1 MEELKNRKGSDPVDH
16 LLNLIQLKNHSL
28 KPLLQEDEKHGHT
41 NDIKTSLQELV
52 ALVKD
57 VNCYFSEK
65 VVTAEETLQVTC
77 EILSA
82 VLCKQSPSDN
92 KKYETE
98 SSFEDHL
105 KKIQN
110 LLNAVVGD
118 LNTTKNSLYEMKCK
132 VDTADVLN
140 CPELSVPFAYVDSNQ
155 NPDIIQNASQIE
167 SRHGQGD
174 HSQHISS
181 NHEELQQLG
190 TTCLMSE
197 GEESTSVQSLSES
210 DHEKE
215 KGKTMATLQLE
226 SSNKNWNP
234 QMGES
239 KQKEDSNTADDVRNV
254 DLAVKDSSPSKN
266 GIDPLTKTDT
276 LNGKKESEKYHE
288 KEGKESQDPRG
299 WSKRALLA
307 ELEDS
312 SDLQNVCYVTAPYIV
327 VQKLTCRIVNNMSSL
342 VVSDSEEL
350 VSNVISIQ
358 CCDSR
363 IKIPFPVTIAIPFSA
378 RYRGNSR
385 DILVKVF
392 EDELHSSYINP
403 VSLEGTHDG
412 QKGSFAEIKVYK
424 LGVFSVVSCL
434 RKENFTVPRK
444 GLSIK
449 LSMDTRI
456 SLDYLPATF
465 NVPIIVQSMVQPVD
479 ATVLSTLKSKSDA
492 YHSIVS
498 TSPLVHIVHPSPQ
511 PFRKSVTFTLP
522 CPPNPDQKKQG
533 DDTDHARPGSAA
545 VPKSTPIHRTRAVSA
560 SVKKSRE
567 TANEYLILLGYK
579 SKEEQWVIMEDVTV
593 RNILNGLVAFELSEH
608 IERLIVFRMTSSVKN
623 SFLITLINDLEE
635 AMCHTMVNVVLYR
648 KKEKPSNAVV
658 VVVPYKEL
666 SWELMKLR
674 EEGYC
679 SPPDPS
685 DELSMR
691 EGEQLILRFSGNISS
706 SGNGNRDSQFQKLTF
721 HSQRKN
727 RLELCLKEVD
737 EFGNYCSPYYK
748 GTAIFYKLTKDQI
761 ATTTSDFARQ
771 DPVCK
776 LPLTLPKRERVI
788 SRPASAKVVSSD
800 LSESLSDA
808 LLCWLSDE
816 LSEEDAARLVLSL
829 RIRRSSIQLVKL
841 RIPENLSDQIYELL
855 VMWRKSLPTSVD
867 KINLLS
873 HYLCK
878 CGRNDLAKDLRLQ
891 KRITSNNNEQGE

>member
-1 MEELKNRKGSDPVDH
+1 
-16 LLNLIQLKNHSL
+16 
-28 KPLLQEDEKHGHT
+28 
-41 NDIKTSLQELV
+41 
-52 ALVKD
+52 
-57 VNCYFSEK
+57 
-65 VVTAEETLQVTC
+65 
-77 EILSA
+77 
-82 VLCKQSPSDN
+82 
-92 KKYETE
+92 
-98 SSFEDHL
+98 
-105 KKIQN
+105 
-110 LLNAVVGD
+110 
-118 LNTTKNSLYEMKCK
+118 MKCK
-132 VDTADVLN
+132 VDTAHVIQS
-140 CPELSVPFAYVDSNQ
+140 PQLSVTCAYVDSNQ

-167 SRHGQGD
+167 SHHIAPD
-174 HSQHISS
+174 HEQ
-181 NHEELQQLG
+181 LQQLG
-190 TTCLMSE
+190 TTSLSSK
-197 GEESTSVQSLSES
+197 GEESMSVQSLSES

-215 KGKTMATLQLE
+215 KGKTMGTLQLE
-226 SSNKNWNP
+226 SANKNWNP

-239 KQKEDSNTADDVRNV
+239 KQKEGSNTADDVRNAE
-254 DLAVKDSSPSKN
+254 LAVKDSSSRKN
-266 GIDPLTKTDT
+266 GIDSAKTDT
-276 LNGKKESEKYHE
+276 LDGKKESEKYHE
-288 KEGKESQDPRG
+288 KEGKDSQDPRG
-299 WSKRALLA
+299 WSKRTLLA

-312 SDLQNVCYVTAPYIV
+312 SDLQNACYVTAPFIV

-363 IKIPFPVTIAIPFSA
+363 IKIPFPIIIAIPFSA
-378 RYRGNSR
+378 RYRGNYR

-403 VSLEGTHDG
+403 VSFEGTHNG

-434 RKENFTVPRK
+434 RKENFTVPKK

-479 ATVLSTLKSKSDA
+479 ATVLSTLKSKSDT

-498 TSPLVHIVHPSPQ
+498 TSPLLHIIHPSPQ

-522 CPPNPDQKKQG
+522 CPPNPDQKKHG
-533 DDTDHARPGSAA
+533 DDTDHARPASAA
-545 VPKSTPIHRTRAVSA
+545 VPKSTPIHRTRTMSA

-579 SKEEQWVIMEDVTV
+579 SKEEQWVIMEDITV

-648 KKEKPSNAVV
+648 KKEKPSHAVV
-658 VVVPYKEL
+658 AVVPYKEL

-691 EGEQLILRFSGNISS
+691 EGEQLILKFSGNISF

-737 EFGNYCSPYYK
+737 EFGNYSSPYYK
-748 GTAIFYKLTKDQI
+748 GMAIFYKLTKDQI
-761 ATTTSDFARQ
+761 ATTTCDFARQ

-808 LLCWLSDE
+808 LLCWLSGE
-816 LSEEDAARLVLSL
+816 LSEEDASRLVLSL

-841 RIPENLSDQIYELL
+841 RIPDNLTDQIYELL
-855 VMWRKSLPTSVD
+855 VMWRKSLPTSAD

-873 HYLCK
+873 RYLCK
-878 CGRNDLAKDLRLQ
+878 CGRNDLVKDLQLQ
-891 KRITSNNNEQGE
+891 KRMISNINEQGE

>member
-1 MEELKNRKGSDPVDH
+1 MSCVSSNC
-16 LLNLIQLKNHSL
+16 HSL
-28 KPLLQEDEKHGHT
+28 FDWKGGGWKASNSTDWLT
-41 NDIKTSLQELV
+41 W
-52 ALVKD
+52 
-57 VNCYFSEK
+57 
-65 VVTAEETLQVTC
+65 
-77 EILSA
+77 
-82 VLCKQSPSDN
+82 
-92 KKYETE
+92 
-98 SSFEDHL
+98 
-105 KKIQN
+105 
-110 LLNAVVGD
+110 NAVIVFGKKAG
-118 LNTTKNSLYEMKCK
+118 LVRSVTFALASVKMKQAFAVEKACITLTRFAE
-132 VDTADVLN
+132 VPSGHVTRHRTLAGPRPRGRNLV
-140 CPELSVPFAYVDSNQ
+140 PALSKSFLF
-155 NPDIIQNASQIE
+155 
-167 SRHGQGD
+167 QGD

-197 GEESTSVQSLSES
+197 GEEGTSVQSLSES

-226 SSNKNWNP
+226 SSIKNWNP

-266 GIDPLTKTDT
+266 GIDTLTKTDT
-276 LNGKKESEKYHE
+276 LDGKKESEKYHE

-412 QKGSFAEIKVYK
+412 QKK
-424 LGVFSVVSCL
+424 LTCRIVNNMSSLVVSDSEEL
-434 RKENFTVPRK
+434 VSNVI
-444 GLSIK
+444 SIQCCD
-449 LSMDTRI
+449 SRI
-456 SLDYLPATF
+456 KIPFPVTIAIPFSARYRGNSRDILVKVFEDELHSSYINPVSLEGTHDR
-465 NVPIIVQSMVQPVD
+465 QKVQPVD
-479 ATVLSTLKSKSDA
+479 ATVLSALKSKSDA

-635 AMCHTMVNVVLYR
+635 AMCHTMVNVVLYC

-691 EGEQLILRFSGNISS
+691 EGEQLILTFSGNISS
-706 SGNGNRDSQFQKLTF
+706 
-721 HSQRKN
+721 
-727 RLELCLKEVD
+727 
-737 EFGNYCSPYYK
+737 
-748 GTAIFYKLTKDQI
+748 
-761 ATTTSDFARQ
+761 
-771 DPVCK
+771 
-776 LPLTLPKRERVI
+776 
-788 SRPASAKVVSSD
+788 
-800 LSESLSDA
+800 
-808 LLCWLSDE
+808 SDE

-867 KINLLS
+867 KISLLS

-878 CGRNDLAKDLRLQ
+878 CGRNDLAKDLWLQ